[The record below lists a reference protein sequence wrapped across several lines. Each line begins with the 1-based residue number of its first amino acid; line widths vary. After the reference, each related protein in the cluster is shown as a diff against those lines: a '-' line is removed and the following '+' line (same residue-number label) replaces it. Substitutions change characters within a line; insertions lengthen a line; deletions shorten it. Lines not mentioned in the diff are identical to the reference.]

1 MKSSLLGRPRE
12 SEGRAASGT
21 RRAPPGIRFQASEQ
35 APGSFRAY
43 HEAVI
48 DLQDRHFLSTLDFSV
63 EEVRHLVRRA
73 LDLKARARDG
83 TFPRSL
89 AGRVGAL
96 LFFNPS
102 VRTRVS
108 CESAMTRLGGSAITI
123 NPGKDTWNFEVGD
136 GVVMDGSTQE
146 HVRELA
152 PVLSRMCHF
161 IGVRKSE
168 LITVGSARA
177 EASADYAELARDP
190 FLHALAEHGEV
201 PIVNLESNRF
211 HPLQGLADMAT
222 MQERLGEPAGRKYVL
237 TWTWHPKSLPVAT
250 PHSQMLA
257 AADLGMDVTVLR
269 PKGWELEPAVM
280 VAARER
286 ARSCGGDVT
295 ETDDPSAAYEGAHV
309 VCAKAWGSLDY
320 YGRFEQ
326 EAEDKA
332 PLRAEWT
339 VDEARM
345 DRTDD
350 AFFMHCLPVRRNIVV
365 SDGVLDSS
373 RSAVIDEAENRL
385 WTAAALFAALGG
397 K

>member
-1 MKSSLLGRPRE
+1 MIALK
-12 SEGRAASGT
+12 
-21 RRAPPGIRFQASEQ
+21 
-35 APGSFRAY
+35 
-43 HEAVI
+43 
-48 DLQDRHFLSTLDFSV
+48 DRHFLSTLDFSV
-63 EEVRHLVRRA
+63 EEVLYLVRRA
-73 LDLKARARDG
+73 LDLKAEGRGGAC
-83 TFPRSL
+83 PRL
-89 AGRVGAL
+89 LEGRVGAL

-108 CESAMTRLGGSAITI
+108 CESAMTRLGGAAITI
-123 NPGKDTWNFEVGD
+123 NPGKDTWNFEVGE
-136 GVVMDGSTQE
+136 GVVMDGNTQE

-177 EASADYAELARDP
+177 EASADYEELARDP
-190 FLHALAEHGEV
+190 FLHALAKYGEV
-201 PIVNLESNRF
+201 PVVNLESNRF

-222 MQERLGEPAGRKYVL
+222 ISERIPEPRGKKYVL

-269 PKGWELEPAVM
+269 PNGWELEGEVM
-280 VAARER
+280 EAARER
-286 ARSCGGDVT
+286 ARACGGEVR
-295 ETDDPSAAYEGAHV
+295 ETDDAEAAFEGAHV
-309 VCAKAWGSLDY
+309 VCAKAWGSLNY
-320 YGRFEQ
+320 YGRFDR
-326 EAEDKA
+326 EAQDKA
-332 PLRAEWT
+332 GLRADWT

-345 DRTDD
+345 DRTAD

-365 SDGVLDSS
+365 SDGVLDSE

>member
-1 MKSSLLGRPRE
+1 VKTSADGRSDAGQPRNRERERADLG
-12 SEGRAASGT
+12 EGRFRPSERASALAA
-21 RRAPPGIRFQASEQ
+21 P
-35 APGSFRAY
+35 Y
-43 HEAVI
+43 HGAVI
-48 DLQDRHFLSTLDFSV
+48 DLSDRHFLSTLDFSL
-63 EEVRHLVRRA
+63 EEVDHLVRRA
-73 LDLKARARDG
+73 LDLKARAREDAC
-83 TFPRSL
+83 PRL
-89 AGRVGAL
+89 LEGRVGAL
-96 LFFNPS
+96 VFFNPS

-108 CESAMTRLGGSAITI
+108 CESAMTRLGGSAIPIT
-123 NPGKDTWNFEVGD
+123 PGKDTWNFEVGE
-136 GVVMDGSTQE
+136 GVVMDGNTQE

-152 PVLSRMCHF
+152 GVLSRMCHF

-190 FLHALAEHGEV
+190 FLHALAEHGDV
-201 PIVNLESNRF
+201 PVVNLESNRF

-222 MQERLGEPAGRKYVL
+222 IRERLGEPAGRKYVL
-237 TWTWHPKSLPVAT
+237 TWSWHPKSLPVAT
-250 PHSQMLA
+250 PHSQLLA

-269 PKGWELEPAVM
+269 PDGWELEPEVM
-280 VAARER
+280 GAARER
-286 ARSCGGDVT
+286 ARSLGGEVT
-295 ETDDPSAAYEGAHV
+295 ETADAEAAYEGAHV

-326 EAEDKA
+326 EAAEKEG
-332 PLRAEWT
+332 LRPDWI

-345 DRTDD
+345 EKTDD

-365 SDGVLDSS
+365 TDGVLDSD

-385 WTAAALFAALGG
+385 WTAAALFAALAG